1 MKIEHQDGGE
11 KSRLIITS
19 SFIGWRK
26 HIRLVDEILLRVPE
40 LRAVS
45 EGFFIVTTTV
55 SGFAADV
62 LRAEMIVEGLG
73 YKVTNTGMMHNSCV
87 EADK

>member
-26 HIRLVDEILLRVPE
+26 HIRLVDEILMRIPQLRE
-40 LRAVS
+40 ES
-45 EGFFIVTTTV
+45 EGFFIKKTYIYGET
-55 SGFAADV
+55 AYV
-62 LRAEMIVEGLG
+62 LYAEIIIRQRGEKL
-73 YKVTNTGMMHNSCV
+73 K
-87 EADK
+87 